1 MVNCPL
7 ARSRHDVI
15 VVGAGNAGLCA
26 ALAAAER
33 GARVLVVEKAPK
45 ELRGGNTYFT
55 GAAFRFPYDGID
67 DIRVLIPDLSEAEA
81 RSVDVGSYTQTQFQ
95 ADLMRMSAGRS
106 DAELAD
112 TLVTQAFPTMIWMR
126 ERGVRWALTPGRQSF
141 ARGDVRVFWG
151 GLVVEA
157 VGGGAGLS
165 DRLFELAERVGV
177 EVRYGAGAS
186 GLLMAED
193 GRISG
198 LKVEANGVTEAI
210 ESGAVVLAS
219 GGFEASAE
227 MRVQHLGPDWELA
240 RVRGTEFNT
249 GEGIRMALDVGAAPH
264 GDWAGCHAVAW
275 DLNAPPYGN
284 RRIGDLYQKHSYP
297 FGIIVN
303 ASGDRF
309 VDEGADFRNYT
320 YARYGR
326 EILKQPQQAAFQ
338 LFDAKVEHLLRDEYR
353 ISQVTKASADTVAAL
368 AEKLGIDRNGLCR
381 TVEAFNAAVQPGEF
395 DPTRLDGKRTDG
407 IAPPKSNWALALDAP
422 PFTAYAVTCG
432 ITFTFGG
439 LRINGEAQV
448 MHKDGRPIS
457 ALFAAGEL
465 VGGLFYGNYAGGS
478 GLMAGSV
485 FGRIA
490 GRNAAGAAP
499 SL

>member
-1 MVNCPL
+1 M
-7 ARSRHDVI
+7 
-15 VVGAGNAGLCA
+15 CA

-165 DRLFELAERVGV
+165 DSLFELAERAGV

-193 GRISG
+193 ERVSG

>member
-1 MVNCPL
+1 M
-7 ARSRHDVI
+7 
-15 VVGAGNAGLCA
+15 CA

-165 DRLFELAERVGV
+165 DSLFELAERAGV

-193 GRISG
+193 ERVSG

-227 MRVQHLGPDWELA
+227 MRVQHLGPEWDLA

-275 DLNAPPYGN
+275 DFNAPPYGN

-303 ASGDRF
+303 ADGDRF

-326 EILKQPQQAAFQ
+326 EILNQPHQAAFQ

-353 ISQVTKASADTVAAL
+353 ISQVTKASADTVAGL
-368 AEKLGIDRNGLCR
+368 AAKLGIDRNGLCR